1 MRIWTSANLFCTGDI
16 VTYQEI
22 KKQILKHLQES
33 FEDGKTS
40 DDLLILI
47 ERIAAEQR
55 KADTLNRA
63 EAYNAKR
70 LGEESIRVIL
80 RLLLDV

>member
-1 MRIWTSANLFCTGDI
+1 MRTWTSANLFCTGDI

-22 KKQILKHLQES
+22 KKHMLTHLKES

-55 KADTLNRA
+55 KADKLNPT
-63 EAYNAKR
+63 EAYTAKR
-70 LGEESIRVIL
+70 LGEECIRVIL

>member
-1 MRIWTSANLFCTGDI
+1 MRIWTSANLSCTGEI

-22 KKQILKHLQES
+22 KKQILTHLKEAL
-33 FEDGKTS
+33 EDGKTN

-55 KADTLNRA
+55 KAEKLNQS
-63 EAYNAKR
+63 EAYNAER